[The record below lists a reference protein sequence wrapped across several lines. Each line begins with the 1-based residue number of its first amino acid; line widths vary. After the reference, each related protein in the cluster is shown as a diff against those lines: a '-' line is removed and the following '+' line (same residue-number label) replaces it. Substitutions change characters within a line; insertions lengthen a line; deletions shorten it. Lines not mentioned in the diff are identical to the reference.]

1 MYSLKIN
8 DFEINNLTVNGNNFV
23 SENKID
29 TNSFENDVFN
39 LILIKGKTK
48 TTYQNIKFVQQQEQ
62 TDGSF
67 FLSFREVST
76 DELKQKTLEQEI
88 TNTQLALVE
97 IYEKMGV

>member
-8 DFEINNLTVNGNNFV
+8 NFKINNLTVNGNNFV
-23 SENKID
+23 SKNKID

-39 LILIKGKTK
+39 LILIKGKTEA
-48 TTYQNIKFVQQQEQ
+48 TYRNIKFVQQQEQ

-88 TNTQLALVE
+88 TNTQLALAE

>member
-48 TTYQNIKFVQQQEQ
+48 TTYQNIKFVQQQKQ

>member
-67 FLSFREVST
+67 FLSFREVSAE
-76 DELKQKTLEQEI
+76 ELKQKTLEQEI